1 MKEVLMTKY
10 YAFFLLALSLI
21 SCQMMGE
28 DDDLRT
34 VPITN
39 NPHIVPNYGSTGGIP
54 MPAKAH

>member
-1 MKEVLMTKY
+1 MAKY
-10 YAFFLLALSLI
+10 GIFLLLMLTLT
-21 SCQMMGE
+21 SCMEMHGE

-54 MPAKAH
+54 MPSKAH